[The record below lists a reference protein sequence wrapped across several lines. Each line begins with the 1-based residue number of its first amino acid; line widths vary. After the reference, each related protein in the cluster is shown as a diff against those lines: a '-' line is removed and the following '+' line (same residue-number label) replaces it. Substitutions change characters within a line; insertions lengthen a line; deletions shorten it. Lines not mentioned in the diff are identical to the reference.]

1 MDTNKGMAVQ
11 GERTDGDSA
20 ADSRTSSDTN
30 RLSPRVVCSSERER
44 VALLDMANTMFG
56 KS

>member
-1 MDTNKGMAVQ
+1 MDTNKDMAVQ
-11 GERTDGDSA
+11 GERTDVDSA
-20 ADSRTSSDTN
+20 ADSRAITDTN
-30 RLSPRVVCSSERER
+30 RNSPRVVCSSERER